1 MLPDRVSNPGPLTYE
16 SGALP
21 LALRDPAHLNRKDEK
36 MYVEIQKFDFF
47 RKQNGENF
55 FFLVQMFSS
64 PMGYLAC
71 IMFRMPRQ
79 YF

>member
-1 MLPDRVSNPGPLTYE
+1 MKVCLYAGDM
-16 SGALP
+16 
-21 LALRDPAHLNRKDEK
+21 HLNRKNEK
-36 MYVEIQKFDFF
+36 MYVENYKIFLFS

-64 PMGYLAC
+64 PKGYLAS

>member
-1 MLPDRVSNPGPLTYE
+1 MKVRLYAGDM
-16 SGALP
+16 
-21 LALRDPAHLNRKDEK
+21 HLNRKDEK
-36 MYVEIQKFDFF
+36 NESRNKKKMFFF

-64 PMGYLAC
+64 PMGYLAS